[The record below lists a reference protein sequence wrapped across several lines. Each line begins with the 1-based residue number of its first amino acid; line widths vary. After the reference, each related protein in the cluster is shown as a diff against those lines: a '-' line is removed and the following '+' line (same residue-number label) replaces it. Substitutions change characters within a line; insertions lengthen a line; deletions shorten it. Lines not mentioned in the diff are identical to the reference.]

1 MPSEWFMDG
10 MGGMEALNMDQELE
24 GMDWGF
30 DEVPAVENGK
40 AGKGKERRDEL
51 APSPEW
57 LKVWAPDKL

>member
-1 MPSEWFMDG
+1 

-30 DEVPAVENGK
+30 DDVPAVENGK
-40 AGKGKERRDEL
+40 TGKGKERMDEL